1 MDTYGIVSVIGL
13 TGVVLLAFHA
23 LMEGH
28 KRRR

>member
-13 TGVVLLAFHA
+13 TGIALLAFHA
-23 LMEGH
+23 FMDGS